1 MPVTEVSSLQT
12 RAREPLSIYRTHH
25 YAMPCRISLHYCA
38 LLFKYFFTPKL
49 QIHLAANQ
57 VTDAL
62 ETWSLTDW
70 LWWCVLTWLP
80 FNMWTITSLAYLW
93 KCKYDWEP
101 ASIQIMRPGAPR
113 SKSFDNCRGWSWCG
127 RDCFPNYSIVRAC
140 DHHSSMSTLLYYI
153 SLLSGYRFSMQ
164 TPNMNWT
171 MTKIVELGNK
181 LIISDPSP
189 LG

>member
-1 MPVTEVSSLQT
+1 MPVTKVSSLQT

-57 VTDAL
+57 VIVLWRLDP
-62 ETWSLTDW
+62 W
-70 LWWCVLTWLP
+70 LIDYGGVSW
-80 FNMWTITSLAYLW
+80 FAFKMWTITSLASLS

-101 ASIQIMRPGAPR
+101 ASIQIMRPDAPR
-113 SKSFDNCRGWSWCG
+113 SKSFDNCRGWSWRG
-127 RDCFPNYSIVRAC
+127 RDCFPNYSIVRVC

>member
-1 MPVTEVSSLQT
+1 MPVTKVSSLQT

-57 VTDAL
+57 VIVLWRLDP
-62 ETWSLTDW
+62 W
-70 LWWCVLTWLP
+70 LIDYGGVSW
-80 FNMWTITSLAYLW
+80 FAFKMWTITSLASLS

-101 ASIQIMRPGAPR
+101 ASIQIMRPDAPR

-127 RDCFPNYSIVRAC
+127 RDCFPNCSIVRAC
-140 DHHSSMSTLLYYI
+140 DHHSSISTLLYYI
-153 SLLSGYRFSMQ
+153 SLLNLCTDFQCRH
-164 TPNMNWT
+164 PIWT
-171 MTKIVELGNK
+171 EQWQRLW
-181 LIISDPSP
+181 S
-189 LG
+189 